1 MFNAIIGT
9 CSFHRNSKPLPVSEG
24 YWAEPWPVADTPL
37 CAVIDPAHDYRWHA
51 LRCGGP
57 ETAAFLCEMESKF
70 NHSIEQLRDNLINEF
85 NLVPDWALH
94 CTENPEITV
103 QYISDSGAVQLSRH
117 CQDSVKE
124 ISCQGKMN
132 QMAMYDELKCPE
144 EQTTITP
151 TEITTVEFSSTTTE
165 ESHPEVI
172 IKNPQKM
179 LEDVFNN
186 VETNMEIDSNRLDAV
201 DAKKEL
207 DLMVGDQP
215 ADDTTEDKKTLL
227 KLPEKK
233 EVYPKKSKNGKKD
246 SKSKQIDDEPMMADA
261 PAKEVHDEH
270 ATTISSKPDGLTTER
285 QRRDVAD
292 TTMPVEA
299 NVSSEVLL
307 STQHIDITTTEN
319 LSTIS
324 TELSTEAPQITSVV
338 TEETT
343 TKNIVQGHPLFHN
356 HAIFKEPISVDNNNG
371 TLERKDVSNTDDHF
385 IPPMLLVKARFTA
398 TKSTEGTEETK
409 EMTTDVSTSI
419 LTESTLEGQTVSE
432 TTDDEKNVTS
442 KPTETNEISTN
453 EISSITQLETT
464 PALTSVSIEKPIVI
478 EKRNDPRL
486 GLNLN
491 AITTST
497 LTPSTIAVEL
507 SSTELQS
514 SSTTEEPSSTVSEEV
529 SSSVSYESTVSEM
542 STTES
547 PTEVTETS
555 EASSSDTP
563 TTTGIFDISTSTQ
576 PKRAAERLIESTTQK
591 AESSSAIDSSSM
603 TPIAIK
609 LTTLKAPE
617 ILSPKPIKKSTTQ
630 MRNDIDNGHRHESSE
645 TSHELHESSDENESF
660 EHHHL
665 ENNLNNADDYQPY
678 KPNRHRSITQS
689 DHHHGP
695 AFSIGKILG

>member
-1 MFNAIIGT
+1 MFNAIIGA
-9 CSFHRNSKPLPVSEG
+9 CSSHRNSKPLPVSEG
-24 YWAEPWPVADTPL
+24 YWAEPWPVAETPL
-37 CAVIDPAHDYRWHA
+37 CAVIDPARDYRWHA

-70 NHSIEQLRDNLINEF
+70 YSLIEQQFENLINILY
-85 NLVPDWALH
+85 LVPDWALH

-117 CQDSVKE
+117 CRESVKE

-132 QMAMYDELKCPE
+132 QVAMYDELKCPE
-144 EQTTITP
+144 EQTTFTP
-151 TEITTVEFSSTTTE
+151 TEITVEFSSTTTE

-179 LEDVFNN
+179 LEDVFND
-186 VETNMEIDSNRLDAV
+186 VEANMEIDSNRLDVAE
-201 DAKKEL
+201 AKKEL

-215 ADDTTEDKKTLL
+215 AADTAEDKKTLL

-233 EVYPKKSKNGKKD
+233 EVFAKKSKSDKKD
-246 SKSKQIDDEPMMADA
+246 AKSKQTALDDEPMMGDA
-261 PAKEVHDEH
+261 PAEEVHDER
-270 ATTISSKPDGLTTER
+270 ATTIPSKSDGLTTER
-285 QRRDVAD
+285 QRRDIPE
-292 TTMPVEA
+292 TTLPIET
-299 NVSSEVLL
+299 NVSTE
-307 STQHIDITTTEN
+307 TPIQHGDGTTED
-319 LSTIS
+319 SSSIS
-324 TELSTEAPQITSVV
+324 TELATDAQQITSVV

-356 HAIFKEPISVDNNNG
+356 HAIFKEPISMDNNNG

-432 TTDDEKNVTS
+432 TADDEKNVTS

-486 GLNLN
+486 GLNV
-491 AITTST
+491 ITTST
-497 LTPSTIAVEL
+497 LTPTTVAGEL
-507 SSTELQS
+507 STTESQS
-514 SSTTEEPSSTVSEEV
+514 PSTTEEPSSTVTEEV
-529 SSSVSYESTVSEM
+529 SSSVSFDSSVSEI

-547 PTEVTETS
+547 QTEISETS
-555 EASSSDTP
+555 ESSSSDTP
-563 TTTGIFDISTSTQ
+563 TSTGMVDISTSLQ
-576 PKRAAERLIESTTQK
+576 PERTAERLIESTTQK
-591 AESSSAIDSSSM
+591 AETSSSIASSPV

-617 ILSPKPIKKSTTQ
+617 ISARKPISKSSTQ
-630 MRNDIDNGHRHESSE
+630 MGNDIDEGHRHGSSE
-645 TSHELHESSDENESF
+645 ASHELHESSDENESF

-665 ENNLNNADDYQPY
+665 ENNLNNAEDYQPY
-678 KPNRHRSITQS
+678 KPNRHRTITQL